1 LICNKYGVAYKDV
14 DDLCQHQLSVIDL
27 EYKGPSKAFQK
38 LIKQKKKSLNQTSKR
53 DNKKPNLIEAV
64 LNDDLS
70 VEIES
75 AQDKKK
81 EIDLL
86 KGVEVRFSIDLEDES
101 PLDLNKF
108 NINNDPLT
116 NSSTIDSP
124 RSEFPIALDYIQK
137 ITSRK
142 PSSVPKHKQHLLQD
156 KEKMVRFGGKY
167 ISILEPIDEKEC

>member
-1 LICNKYGVAYKDV
+1 MD
-14 DDLCQHQLSVIDL
+14 
-27 EYKGPSKAFQK
+27 
-38 LIKQKKKSLNQTSKR
+38 
-53 DNKKPNLIEAV
+53 
-64 LNDDLS
+64 
-70 VEIES
+70 
-75 AQDKKK
+75 
-81 EIDLL
+81 
-86 KGVEVRFSIDLEDES
+86 VRFSIDLEDES